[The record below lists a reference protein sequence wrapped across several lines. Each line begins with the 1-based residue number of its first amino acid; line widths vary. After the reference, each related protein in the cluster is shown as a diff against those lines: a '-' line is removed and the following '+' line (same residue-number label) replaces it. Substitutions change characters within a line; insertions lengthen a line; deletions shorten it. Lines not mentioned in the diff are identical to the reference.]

1 MIALNVTETLL
12 FQMDNAVNLRIMLIL
27 TTYPAKYQIVFK
39 DLISKI
45 INVLKIVYLKIIVT
59 HVLRIMMIVPI
70 AEISLFLMDNVVNL

>member
-1 MIALNVTETLL
+1 MIALNVMENLL
-12 FQMDNAVNLRIMLIL
+12 FQMDNVVNLRIMLIL